1 MSLPKVA
8 LQATFEA
15 ESKNNMQ
22 EVSIKIKSTRASLGI
37 SQEELADLSGLSLR
51 SVQRIE
57 GGETTPRGDSLK
69 RIAQALKLDI
79 TELTMPVAQA
89 QALVPATVKP
99 DTGIPLLMLLSAYGF
114 MFHPLVGLAL
124 PVLLFLLYR
133 NTNPLVKKFG
143 RRIIWVESL
152 YCGFVVL
159 FVLYLGGMRIF
170 HFPTPPAFNF
180 KETLVFFTI
189 GIYVLHILAI
199 SFLIFQFARS
209 TGRRSTDAFEAQ
221 PS

>member
-1 MSLPKVA
+1 MSLQRA
-8 LQATFEA
+8 ACHATFEA
-15 ESKNNMQ
+15 QSNNNMQ
-22 EVSIKIKSTRASLGI
+22 AIANKIRSTRALLGI
-37 SQEELADLSGLSLR
+37 SQEELSDLSGLSLR

-69 RIAQALKLDI
+69 RIAQALQIDI
-79 TELTMPVAQA
+79 RELTQPVAQ
-89 QALVPATVKP
+89 VPVAVVSAKP
-99 DTGIPLLMLLSAYGF
+99 DNGIPLLMLLSAYGF

-124 PVLLFLLYR
+124 PVLLFVLYR

-143 RRIIWVESL
+143 RRIIWIESI

-189 GIYVLHILAI
+189 GVYVLHILAI

-209 TGRRSTDAFEAQ
+209 TRQRPADTFEAQ
-221 PS
+221 PL